1 MVEGKSEE
9 VYFNRIARMTDRY
22 SIHTKVSKDKG
33 CADIVRNCAKEASRI
48 GLEDDDIRV
57 AVFDSDA
64 PSKEDI
70 EEAVRIAKEKNV
82 VIMTSNLSFEV
93 WLLMHLE
100 DVSHVYTQADYED
113 RLSQLL
119 GRKYRKSQGL
129 REMISLDSV
138 ESAVARGR
146 RSLIDPSPIEC
157 KSRLNTST
165 LWSLLADLLEARL

>member
-33 CADIVRNCAKEASRI
+33 CADIVMNCAKEASRI

-93 WLLMHLE
+93 WLLMHLA
-100 DVSHVYTQADYED
+100 DVSHVYTQEDYED

-129 REMISLDSV
+129 REMVSLDSV
-138 ESAVARGR
+138 GSAVARGR

-157 KSRLNTST
+157 KSKLNTST
-165 LWSLLADLLEARL
+165 LWSLLADLLEIRS